1 VRIEGILWLE
11 EIVEKLWQKHR
22 VTPEEVEQLLEGR
35 PRFYYAEQGRRE
47 GEDVYMALGRT
58 EAGRYL
64 AVLFVHKLSND
75 ALILSARDMAPKER
89 KRYDRK

>member
-1 VRIEGILWLE
+1 
-11 EIVEKLWQKHR
+11 
-22 VTPEEVEQLLEGR
+22 
-35 PRFYYAEQGRRE
+35 
-47 GEDVYMALGRT
+47 MALGRT